1 MNISVHV
8 LAVAALL
15 AGAPVLATG
24 PADVAVKCPVGTS
37 FLFPD
42 APDFVTV
49 LDGKL
54 SSQEELAKV
63 EPESIASITIVCAN
77 ELYQRYKVK
86 ARLSGT
92 VVFTKEYVARTA
104 SSAGGR

>member
-1 MNISVHV
+1 MKILIHSLALAAMLGSASVSI
-8 LAVAALL
+8 
-15 AGAPVLATG
+15 TG
-24 PADVAVKCPVGTS
+24 PADVEVKCPVGTS

-86 ARLSGT
+86 ARVSGT
-92 VVFTKEYVARTA
+92 VVLTKEYAARAAPSA
-104 SSAGGR
+104 SGQ